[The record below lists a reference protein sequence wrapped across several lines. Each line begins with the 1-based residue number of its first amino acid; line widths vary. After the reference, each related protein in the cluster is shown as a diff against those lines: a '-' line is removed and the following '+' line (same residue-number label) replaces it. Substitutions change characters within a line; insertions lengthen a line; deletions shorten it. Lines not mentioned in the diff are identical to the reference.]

1 MIRMATIV
9 NAVSVS
15 TSMSGRAIAVSS
27 IPERL
32 SGAARIVISKK

>member
-1 MIRMATIV
+1 MIRMAAIV

-15 TSMSGRAIAVSS
+15 TSMSGRAMAVSG

-32 SGAARIVISKK
+32 SGAVRIVSKK